1 MIAAGKLPADVPSNF
16 CYIVDAAQKKAQERL
31 AKLVPNE
38 KHITD
43 TNSGHEIHK
52 EQPQLVI
59 SAIHDVVE
67 ARPQRKTAVGALSQ
81 FASGSGWPS
90 VDGCD

>member
-1 MIAAGKLPADVPSNF
+1 MPPRKRHRNG
-16 CYIVDAAQKKAQERL
+16 L

-59 SAIHDVVE
+59 SAIPTLLKPSAAEDGSLRGE
-67 ARPQRKTAVGALSQ
+67 SIRVGIR
-81 FASGSGWPS
+81 FAFG
-90 VDGCD
+90 